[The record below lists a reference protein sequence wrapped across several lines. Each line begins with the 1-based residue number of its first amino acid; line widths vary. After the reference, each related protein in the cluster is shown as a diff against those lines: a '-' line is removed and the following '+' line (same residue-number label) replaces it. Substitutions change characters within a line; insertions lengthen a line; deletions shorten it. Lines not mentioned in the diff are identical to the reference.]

1 MFHSAKILD
10 DLMREVFERLLKSK
24 SKITATK
31 GETHEISGMLLQ
43 LESPNARISRT
54 EIKGTIFSCIGEFL
68 WYLSGSNSLE
78 FISYYISDYH
88 KFSDDNLTLHGAYGP
103 RVFGADRKG
112 PFFKILEILKSKP
125 TSRQAVI
132 QIFDS
137 NDLHGEYK
145 DVPCTCTLQFLIRD
159 GTLHLSVTMRSNDAF
174 KGLPHDIF
182 AFTLFQEIMARSLGI
197 SSGPYKH
204 YVGSLHLYT
213 SDFANVQKYL
223 DEDWQSNI
231 PMPRMPEG
239 NPWPSIEKLLGIE
252 EILRL
257 GKKFDDNVLTKL
269 DNYWADLARIL
280 IIFNLTKHP
289 GSTMMARK
297 YIKAMSSD
305 VYLTYLKKRVDKLEQ
320 KGDTQIDLFA
330 H

>member
-1 MFHSAKILD
+1 MYHSAKILD

-31 GETHEISGMLLQ
+31 GHTHEISGMLLQ

-54 EIKGTIFSCIGEFL
+54 EIKGTIFSCLGEFL
-68 WYLSGSNSLE
+68 WYLSGTNALE
-78 FISYYISDYH
+78 FISYYISDYS
-88 KFSDDNLTLHGAYGP
+88 KFSEDQQTLHGAYGP
-103 RVFGADRKG
+103 RVFGSGREG
-112 PFFKILEILKSKP
+112 PFFKVLEILQSKP

-132 QIFDS
+132 QIFQSD
-137 NDLHGEYK
+137 DLYGNHK

-159 GTLHLSVTMRSNDAF
+159 EMLHLSVTMRSNDAY

-182 AFTLFQEIMARSLGI
+182 AFTLFQEIMARTLEIPVGL
-197 SSGPYKH
+197 YKH

-213 SDFANVQKYL
+213 ADFDNVKKYL

-239 NPWPSIEKLLGIE
+239 NPWPSIEKLLKIE
-252 EILRL
+252 KTLRL
-257 GKKFDDNVLTKL
+257 GEAFDDNLL
-269 DNYWADLARIL
+269 DGLDPYWADLARIL
-280 IIFNLTKHP
+280 IIFNLTKKA
-289 GSTMMARK
+289 GSTMIARK
-297 YIKAMSSD
+297 YIKSMASD

-320 KGDTQIDLFA
+320 KGDTQSDLFA
-330 H
+330 